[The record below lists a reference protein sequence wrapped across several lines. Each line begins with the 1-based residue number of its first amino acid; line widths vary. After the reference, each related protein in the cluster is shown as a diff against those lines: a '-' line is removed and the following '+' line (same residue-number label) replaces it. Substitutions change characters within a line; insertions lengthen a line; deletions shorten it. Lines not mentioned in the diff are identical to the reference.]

1 MVAGSSRERGWSRVR
16 LPVVLEKKK
25 LGDGQMVAGSSLE
38 RGGGRGFDSHC
49 FFFSHRD
56 PQEFLDGHRVAVL
69 LRHHRHVV
77 QPVKVRERLLVVFV
91 LDQLF
96 GAAVQEADVGVG
108 ARDALAVELEDE
120 AEDAVRRRVL
130 RPEVEREVLDREV
143 LVVDH
148 VALHLC
154 ELGRPAL
161 EGEGGGGGGA
171 EEARRGDARAH
182 PAAPAEE
189 QHRGWGASARRGGS
203 GGGGSPPW
211 VEGGTEMGNWLK
223 TQYCRNLGSYVSF
236 IFS

>member
-1 MVAGSSRERGWSRVR
+1 
-16 LPVVLEKKK
+16 
-25 LGDGQMVAGSSLE
+25 MVAGSSLE

-91 LDQLF
+91 LDQFF
-96 GAAVQEADVGVG
+96 GAAVQEPDVGVG
-108 ARDALAVELEDE
+108 ARDALSVELEDE

-171 EEARRGDARAH
+171 EEARGGNARAH

-189 QHRGWGASARRGGS
+189 QHRGGGRAR
-203 GGGGSPPW
+203 GGGGAG
-211 VEGGTEMGNWLK
+211 EGG
-223 TQYCRNLGSYVSF
+223 RRPGSRGERKWG
-236 IFS
+236 IG